1 MNIAE
6 FAKLLR
12 RKSISAARFKVD
24 KYTEDIPNMLYEC
37 YRYQVE
43 KRGHVLKRDEATI
56 DHIRRAAR
64 WLLGASPKP
73 GLFLYGEPG
82 NGKTTLAKA
91 IAQLIGILY
100 DSPYMNE
107 RKGVVIIPASS
118 LTEAARGEKQELL
131 NRMKTTELLYI
142 DDVGIEPASL
152 KVWGNEVSPL
162 VDLLYYRYDN
172 QLFTIITSNLIGDED
187 IERRYGA
194 RIADRFI
201 EMFDLIGF
209 ENKSYRPRLETIPTI
224 TAEEGDTKP

>member
-1 MNIAE
+1 
-6 FAKLLR
+6 
-12 RKSISAARFKVD
+12 
-24 KYTEDIPNMLYEC
+24 MLYEC

-43 KRGHVLKRDEATI
+43 RRGYVLKKDEATI

-64 WLLGASPKP
+64 WLLGISPKP

-91 IAQLIGILY
+91 IAQLIELLY

-107 RKGVVIIPASS
+107 RKGVVIISASS

-162 VDLLYYRYDN
+162 VDLLYHRYDR

-187 IERRYGA
+187 IERRYGG
-194 RIADRFI
+194 RIADRFV

-209 ENKSYRPRLETIPTI
+209 ENKSYRPRLEILPVMP
-224 TAEEGDTKP
+224 AGQNA

>member
-1 MNIAE
+1 MAE
-6 FAKLLR
+6 SKSNQQTQQPQRIDLTAFAKLLR
-12 RKSISAARFKVD
+12 RKSTSAARFKVD

-91 IAQLIGILY
+91 IAQLIGLLY

-107 RKGVVIIPASS
+107 RKGVVVIPA
-118 LTEAARGEKQELL
+118 
-131 NRMKTTELLYI
+131 
-142 DDVGIEPASL
+142 
-152 KVWGNEVSPL
+152 
-162 VDLLYYRYDN
+162 
-172 QLFTIITSNLIGDED
+172 
-187 IERRYGA
+187 
-194 RIADRFI
+194 
-201 EMFDLIGF
+201 
-209 ENKSYRPRLETIPTI
+209 
-224 TAEEGDTKP
+224 